1 MNMFKS
7 LQVAG
12 LASAAVLA
20 GVCSAQAALTNLTV
34 LNPSFEDPSL
44 ASPGDFSSTATNWT
58 GVGNTG
64 VFAPVI
70 PTTYASVPNGSQVGF
85 IHETGSLSQVLGAQL
100 VAGATYVLSVNVG
113 DRGDTDGG
121 GNALNIGTYRVA
133 LYLEDSGNPGNLG
146 AATLLNDTTTP
157 LPADGTFANAV
168 VNYVAPAVLGAL
180 AGRNLII
187 ALFGDVAP
195 EPQVVNQVNFD
206 DVSLTQRTE
215 DEPPPNGRIPEPATL
230 ALFGM
235 GLAALGLSRRR
246 RHA

>member
-7 LQVAG
+7 LRVAG

-20 GVCSAQAALTNLTV
+20 SAFAAQAALVNINV
-34 LNPSFEDPSL
+34 DNASFEDPLL

-70 PTTYASVPNGSQVGF
+70 PTTYASVPDGSQVAF
-85 IHETGSLSQVLGAQL
+85 IHETGNLSQVLGAQL
-100 VAGATYVLSVNVG
+100 VAGATYSLTVQVG

-133 LYLEDSGNPGNLG
+133 LYLEDSVTPGLG
-146 AATLLNDTTTP
+146 AATLLDDAVSP
-157 LPADGTFANAV
+157 LPAGGSFASAV
-168 VNYVAPAVLGAL
+168 VNYVAPAVLGSL

-195 EPQVVNQVNFD
+195 EPNVVNQVNFD
-206 DVSLTQRTE
+206 EVSLTQFTE
-215 DEPPPNGRIPEPATL
+215 DTQPPNGRIPEPATL

-246 RHA
+246 RRA